1 MDKQSTVPAT
11 SSVVDVRTFWEMK
24 VRRVMQKLDYGQIN
38 EQQARHELSFL
49 GYDDD
54 DLDYIFEDEEEE

>member
-24 VRRVMQKLDYGQIN
+24 VRRVMQKLNYGQIN
-38 EQQARHELSFL
+38 ELQARQEMSFL
-49 GYDDD
+49 GYGED
-54 DLDYIFEDEEEE
+54 DLDYIFENEEGE